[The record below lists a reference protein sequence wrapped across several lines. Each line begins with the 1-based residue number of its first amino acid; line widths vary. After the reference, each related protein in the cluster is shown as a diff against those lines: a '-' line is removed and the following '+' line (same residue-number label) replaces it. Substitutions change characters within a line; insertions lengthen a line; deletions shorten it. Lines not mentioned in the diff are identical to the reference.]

1 MDYKALEEMY
11 GGIPENT
18 EMDKLIDYL
27 KICPPGKV
35 YLFRYRMLWPSTS
48 HFYGLSDR
56 RTSSRLRVP

>member
-27 KICPPGKV
+27 KICPPESI
-35 YLFRYRMLWPSTS
+35 LIL
-48 HFYGLSDR
+48 L
-56 RTSSRLRVP
+56 